1 MEAFFPGKHFFGEHF
16 FGGSILMESI
26 FSWGAFWW
34 RAFFPR
40 EHFLGEH
47 FFSGSILM
55 ESILT
60 GSIFSGEHF
69 VLGSIFWRAF
79 FGEHFFGEHLGL
91 HRLNH
96 LEPGCCGASCSRLH
110 PKQPASQ
117 QLGRLRSFNQSIKSK
132 SNCDQGIFLIF
143 GSIFLTYNT
152 IYLYLSAEIFQA

>member
-1 MEAFFPGKHFFGEHF
+1 MEAFFR
-16 FGGSILMESI
+16 
-26 FSWGAFWW
+26 GAFWW
-34 RAFFPR
+34 RAFFPG
-40 EHFLGEH
+40 EHFDGEHFFLGSIFFGEH

-117 QLGRLRSFNQSIKSK
+117 LLGRLRSFNQSIKSK

-152 IYLYLSAEIFQA
+152 IYLYLSAEISGLHST